1 MTFEKRV
8 SLRQAERLT
17 GICRH
22 TLRLWLEHD
31 LGLTFPRV
39 SRGSKFLIL
48 ERDLEM
54 VLRQREGHPQQS
66 NAGRTGGR
74 RPRAR
79 RRISGRRAH
88 GLSRPPCKRM
98 AATNR

>member
-1 MTFEKRV
+1 MTFEKHV

-31 LGLTFPRV
+31 LGLTFPRI

-54 VLRQREGHPQQS
+54 VLRRREGHLQQP
-66 NAGRTGGR
+66 NASRNGGR
-74 RPRAR
+74 HR
-79 RRISGRRAH
+79 RVRGLLSSGRAH
-88 GLSRPPCKRM
+88 GLSRPLRKGTV
-98 AATNR
+98 ATSR